1 MIFLLMGKFYYKS
14 VFNKN
19 AMRKFDTIKLRK
31 IAIEDRKNIINQ
43 FMRIRHLT
51 LPMSKD
57 RGSVKF
63 NKKDRYYLYFS
74 LWG

>member
-31 IAIEDRKNIINQ
+31 IAIQDRKNIINQ
-43 FMRIRHLT
+43 FMRIRHAKYLCF
-51 LPMSKD
+51 
-57 RGSVKF
+57 VK
-63 NKKDRYYLYFS
+63 
-74 LWG
+74 